1 MTSATKPTVIVTGVS
16 GNLGLR
22 LLRQLSGFDVI
33 GVDMYPPRSDSLA
46 RFEAMDLGLESS
58 CQQMVR
64 LLRDSGARSVVHLA
78 FVLDPLRTGVLDL
91 NRMWQINV
99 AGTARVMEAIT
110 EVNRSGGQ
118 VETFIF
124 IGSVSAY
131 GPQTP
136 GPVRETHPLAAHTL
150 PYAIHKKEA
159 DDVVRH
165 RAGNLARCT
174 TYLLRPHIF
183 TGASM
188 QNYMVGALR
197 GTPTG
202 NAPRAEKM
210 RERGERLPM
219 LLPRGEEYLH
229 NKLQFVHVD
238 DVARLLTYI
247 LRQPGK
253 GNELLIFN
261 VAGRG
266 YPLTIQDCA
275 RISGQKIVQ
284 LPGKWLCR
292 AALRHYWNRGIS
304 GVPPEAFPYMI
315 GSYTMDTTRLQKF
328 LGDDYS
334 RVIQYTV
341 EDALLDSFRTEEE
354 SRLFARN
361 LEAKTKEAARS
372 RA

>member
-1 MTSATKPTVIVTGVS
+1 MTSAAKPAVVVTGIS
-16 GNLGLR
+16 GNLGIR
-22 LLRQLSGFDVI
+22 LLRQLSGFEVI
-33 GVDMYPPRSDSLA
+33 GVDVYPPHSDPPQ
-46 RFEAMDLGLESS
+46 RFETMDLGLESS
-58 CQQMVR
+58 CRQLVH
-64 LLRDSGARSVVHLA
+64 LLRDSGARALVHLA

-124 IGSVSAY
+124 PSSVSAY
-131 GPQTP
+131 GPLTP
-136 GPVRETHPLAAHTL
+136 GPVRETHPLGAHTL
-150 PYAIHKKEA
+150 PYAIHKKEC

-165 RAGNLARCT
+165 RAKNLARCT

-183 TGASM
+183 TGATM

-202 NAPRAEKM
+202 KSPRAEKM
-210 RERGERLPM
+210 RQQGRRLPM
-219 LLPRGEEYLH
+219 LLPRGEDYL
-229 NKLQFVHVD
+229 NNTVQFVHVD
-238 DVARLLTYI
+238 DVARLLAYL

-266 YPLTIQDCA
+266 LPLTIQECA
-275 RISGQKIVQ
+275 RISGQRIVQ
-284 LPGKWLCR
+284 LPGKWMCR
-292 AALRHYWNRGIS
+292 TALKYYWNRGIS
-304 GVPPEAFPYMI
+304 GVPPEAFPYLI

-328 LGDDYS
+328 LGNNYAQ
-334 RVIQYTV
+334 VIQYTV
-341 EDALLDSFRTEEE
+341 EDALLDSFRSEEE
-354 SRLFARN
+354 SRIFARN
-361 LEAKTKEAARS
+361 LEARTRETART